1 MKPFSET
8 IERHKRMIFVLT
20 VPGLEGTMLDLMS
33 CIPYSDGL
41 KMHIMSSFRLELA
54 SNDSM

>member
-1 MKPFSET
+1 MFMTFTNRLSKILFG
-8 IERHKRMIFVLT
+8 LNT

-41 KMHIMSSFRLELA
+41 KVQILCFLVSDWRWKSQ
-54 SNDSM
+54 